1 MPYLAKAFALLSI
14 KRWCVTLGFGCLAWP
29 SLFRSPPIEHL
40 TLDVCRPPLL
50 HFLLHLPSGLYTFT
64 YIYTYPLVFIYS
76 CLASAWQGP
85 KNTLMLGARDLTA
98 LLWPVRYLL
107 NGKLGREK
115 SLSSAF
121 SSCWLPLVPVCSGGP
136 LVSSQCF

>member
-1 MPYLAKAFALLSI
+1 MVPYLAKAFALLSI

-85 KNTLMLGARDLTA
+85 KKYSDARGEGFDCPA
-98 LLWPVRYLL
+98 LACEIPFEWEAWQ
-107 NGKLGREK
+107 REV
-115 SLSSAF
+115 SLQRSHI
-121 SSCWLPLVPVCSGGP
+121 
-136 LVSSQCF
+136 VS